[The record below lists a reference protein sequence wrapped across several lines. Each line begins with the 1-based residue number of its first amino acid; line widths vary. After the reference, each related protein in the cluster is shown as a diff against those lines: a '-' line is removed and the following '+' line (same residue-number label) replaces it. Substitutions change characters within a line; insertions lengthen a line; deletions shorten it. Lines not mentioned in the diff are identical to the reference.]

1 MWSSG
6 GSHGLP
12 LVKLGAHNVKTRIA
26 RPRTTAGASS
36 GIPTAKYKRIV
47 LKLSGE
53 ALQGKLGFGIDP
65 NVIEDLSRQIKE
77 ITALGVQVT
86 VVVGGGNIFRG
97 MQTASAT
104 GMERA
109 TADYMGMLATA
120 INGLALQDALERAG
134 VPTRVQSAIEIAKVA
149 EPYIRRRAIR
159 HLEKGRVV
167 IFVGG
172 IGSPFFT
179 TDTTAALRAMEI
191 GAEVVLKGTNVD
203 GVYSDD
209 PATNRQAKR
218 FTKLSFM
225 DVLKK
230 GLKVMDATAVSL
242 CMDGGIPIIVF
253 DLHRPGNIKR
263 AVCGEPVGTQ
273 VVSQK
278 SRPA

>member
-1 MWSSG
+1 MRNAELKTPVRKSTAA
-6 GSHGLP
+6 LP
-12 LVKLGAHNVKTRIA
+12 G
-26 RPRTTAGASS
+26 
-36 GIPTAKYKRIV
+36 TAKYKRIV

-53 ALQGKLGFGIDP
+53 ALQGKLGYGIDP
-65 NVIEDLSRQIKE
+65 CVLEDLARQVKE
-77 ITALGVQVT
+77 IRDLGVQVT

-97 MQTASAT
+97 MSTASAT

-120 INGLALQDALERAG
+120 INGLALQDALERIG
-134 VPTRVQSAIEIAKVA
+134 VATRVQTAIEIAKVA

-191 GAEVVLKGTNVD
+191 GADIVLKATNVD
-203 GVYSDD
+203 GVYTDD
-209 PATNRQAKR
+209 PATNRQAKK
-218 FTKLSFM
+218 FTTLSFF

-230 GLKVMDATAVSL
+230 GLKVMDATAISL
-242 CMDGGIPIIVF
+242 CMSSNVPIIVF
-253 DLHRPGNIKR
+253 NLHRPGNIKR

-273 VVSQK
+273 VVNRK
-278 SRPA
+278 

>member
-1 MWSSG
+1 MRNAELKVKPLKVAPSS
-6 GSHGLP
+6 S
-12 LVKLGAHNVKTRIA
+12 
-26 RPRTTAGASS
+26 
-36 GIPTAKYKRIV
+36 TAKYKRIV

-65 NVIEDLSRQIKE
+65 AVLDDLAQQIKE
-77 ITALGVQVT
+77 VKELGVEVS
-86 VVVGGGNIFRG
+86 VVMGGCNIFRG
-97 MQTASAT
+97 LKASKAT

-120 INGLALQDALERAG
+120 INGLALQDALERIN

-172 IGSPFFT
+172 IGNPFFT
-179 TDTTAALRAMEI
+179 TDTTAALRAMEL
-191 GAEVVLKGTNVD
+191 GADVVLKATNVD

-209 PATNRQAKR
+209 PATNRQAKK
-218 FTKLSFM
+218 FTTLSFL

-230 GLKVMDATAVSL
+230 GLRVMDATAVSL
-242 CMDGGIPIIVF
+242 CMSSNVPIIVF
-253 DLHRPGNIKR
+253 NLHRPRNIRR
-263 AVCGEPVGTQ
+263 AVCGEPVGTT
-273 VVSQK
+273 VVN
-278 SRPA
+278 R

>member
-1 MWSSG
+1 MPATRVPRRAPEGISTG
-6 GSHGLP
+6 GAP
-12 LVKLGAHNVKTRIA
+12 
-26 RPRTTAGASS
+26 
-36 GIPTAKYKRIV
+36 KYKRIV

-53 ALQGKLGFGIDP
+53 ALQGKLGFGIDAK
-65 NVIEDLSRQIKE
+65 VLDALARQVKE
-77 ITALGVQVT
+77 IRELGVQVT
-86 VVVGGGNIFRG
+86 IVVGGGNIFRG
-97 MQTASAT
+97 LKTSSTT

-191 GAEVVLKGTNVD
+191 GADVVLKATNVD
-203 GVYSDD
+203 GVYTAD
-209 PATNRQAKR
+209 PQVDRSAKKYAR
-218 FTKLSFM
+218 VSFT
-225 DVLKK
+225 DVLKRR
-230 GLKVMDATAVSL
+230 LQVMDATAISL
-242 CMDGGIPIIVF
+242 CRENSLPIIVF
-253 DLHRPGNIKR
+253 NLHQPGNILR
-263 AVCGEPVGTQ
+263 AVRGEAIGTL
-273 VVSQK
+273 VS
-278 SRPA
+278 A

>member
-1 MWSSG
+1 MRNA
-6 GSHGLP
+6 GLRT
-12 LVKLGAHNVKTRIA
+12 KTPKA
-26 RPRTTAGASS
+26 TASA
-36 GIPTAKYKRIV
+36 PAAAKYKRIV
-47 LKLSGE
+47 LKLSVE
-53 ALQGKLGFGIDP
+53 ALQGKLGFGIDSD
-65 NVIEDLSRQIKE
+65 VLDDLARQIKE
-77 ITALGVQVT
+77 LKELGVQVT

-97 MQTASAT
+97 LKTASAT

-134 VPTRVQSAIEIAKVA
+134 VPTRVQTAIEIAKVA

-191 GAEVVLKGTNVD
+191 GADVVLKATNVD

-209 PATNRQAKR
+209 PAINRQAKK
-218 FTKLSFM
+218 FTTLTFF

-230 GLKVMDATAVSL
+230 KLQVMDATAVSL
-242 CMDGGIPIIVF
+242 CMSSNVPIIVF
-253 DLHRPGNIKR
+253 NLHKPGNIKR
-263 AVCGEPVGTQ
+263 AVCGEAVGTR
-273 VVSQK
+273 VVNQT
-278 SRPA
+278 R

>member
-1 MWSSG
+1 M
-6 GSHGLP
+6 
-12 LVKLGAHNVKTRIA
+12 
-26 RPRTTAGASS
+26 RTTTPHSS
-36 GIPTAKYKRIV
+36 AQDHARSAPVSPSAPSAKYKRIV

-65 NVIEDLSRQIKE
+65 DVLNDLANQIKE
-77 ITALGVQVT
+77 IRELGIQVT

-97 MQTASAT
+97 LKTSSAT

-120 INGLALQDALERAG
+120 INGLALQDSLERLK
-134 VPTRVQSAIEIAKVA
+134 VPTRVQTAIEIAKVA

-172 IGSPFFT
+172 TGSPFFT

-191 GAEVVLKGTNVD
+191 GADVVLKATNVD
-203 GVYSDD
+203 GIYSDD
-209 PATNRQAKR
+209 PATNRQAKK
-218 FTKLSFM
+218 FAVLSFI

-230 GLKVMDATAVSL
+230 ELKVMDATAVSL
-242 CMDGGIPIIVF
+242 CMSGNVPIIVF
-253 DLHRPGNIKR
+253 NLHRPGNIKR
-263 AVCGEPVGTQ
+263 AACGEAVGTQ
-273 VVSQK
+273 VVNRK
-278 SRPA
+278 

>member
-1 MWSSG
+1 MRSAELKVPARKARAAPSG
-6 GSHGLP
+6 
-12 LVKLGAHNVKTRIA
+12 
-26 RPRTTAGASS
+26 TA
-36 GIPTAKYKRIV
+36 TYKRIV

-65 NVIEDLSRQIKE
+65 TVLEDLARQIKE
-77 ITALGVQVT
+77 IRELGVQVT

-97 MQTASAT
+97 LTTSSAT

-134 VPTRVQSAIEIAKVA
+134 VPSRVQTAIEIAKVA

-191 GAEVVLKGTNVD
+191 GADVVLKGTNVD
-203 GVYSDD
+203 GVYTDD
-209 PATNRQAKR
+209 PATNRQAKK
-218 FTKLSFM
+218 FAALSFF

-242 CMDGGIPIIVF
+242 CMSSNVPIIVF
-253 DLHRPGNIKR
+253 NLHTPGNIKR
-263 AVCGEPVGTQ
+263 VVCGELVGTR
-273 VVSQK
+273 VANK
-278 SRPA
+278 T

>member
-1 MWSSG
+1 MGQRAQQISLRTGVVTTSAA
-6 GSHGLP
+6 
-12 LVKLGAHNVKTRIA
+12 VEQ
-26 RPRTTAGASS
+26 PR
-36 GIPTAKYKRIV
+36 YKRIV

-53 ALQGKLGFGIDP
+53 ALQGALGFGIDP
-65 NVIEDLSRQIKE
+65 HIIEDLARQVKE
-77 ITALGVQVT
+77 IRALGVQVT
-86 VVVGGGNIFRG
+86 LVVGGGNIFRG
-97 MQTASAT
+97 LKTASAT

-120 INGLALQDALERAG
+120 INGLALQDALEHID
-134 VPTRVQSAIEIAKVA
+134 VPTRVQTAIEMAKIA
-149 EPYIRRRAIR
+149 EPYIRRRAMR

-191 GAEVVLKGTNVD
+191 GADVVLKATKVD
-203 GVYSDD
+203 GVYTDD
-209 PATNRQAKR
+209 PVTNRHAKR
-218 FTKLSFM
+218 FTALTFF

-242 CMDGGIPIIVF
+242 CMSGNVPIIVF

-263 AVCGEPVGTQ
+263 AVLGEPVGTM
-273 VVSQK
+273 VSNHPDRSGKKQ
-278 SRPA
+278 R

>member
-1 MWSSG
+1 MA
-6 GSHGLP
+6 P
-12 LVKLGAHNVKTRIA
+12 KTG
-26 RPRTTAGASS
+26 TTAVASRMKPTAPS
-36 GIPTAKYKRIV
+36 GPQTAKYKRIV

-53 ALQGKLGFGIDP
+53 ALQGKLGFGIDADVL
-65 NVIEDLSRQIKE
+65 NDLARQIKE
-77 ITALGVQVT
+77 VKELGVQVT

-97 MQTASAT
+97 LKTSSTT
-104 GMERA
+104 GVERA

-134 VPTRVQSAIEIAKVA
+134 VPTRVQTAIEIAKVA

-179 TDTTAALRAMEI
+179 TDTTAALRALEI
-191 GAEVVLKGTNVD
+191 GAEIVLKATNVD
-203 GVYSDD
+203 GVYNDD
-209 PATNRQAKR
+209 PATNRRAKK
-218 FTKLSFM
+218 FSTLTFL

-242 CMDGGIPIIVF
+242 CMESHIPIVVF
-253 DLHRPGNIKR
+253 NLHRAGNIKR
-263 AVCGEPVGTQ
+263 AVCGESVGTL
-273 VVSQK
+273 VT
-278 SRPA
+278 SRKESREGHV

>member
-1 MWSSG
+1 MPAARAQRRPSPPPSTG
-6 GSHGLP
+6 GVL
-12 LVKLGAHNVKTRIA
+12 
-26 RPRTTAGASS
+26 
-36 GIPTAKYKRIV
+36 KYKRIV

-53 ALQGKLGFGIDP
+53 ALQGKLGFGIDAK
-65 NVIEDLSRQIKE
+65 VLDILARQIKE
-77 ITALGVQVT
+77 SKELGVQIT

-97 MQTASAT
+97 LKTSSAT

-191 GAEVVLKGTNVD
+191 GADVVLKATNVD
-203 GVYSDD
+203 GVYSAD
-209 PATNRQAKR
+209 PMVDKSAKKYTR
-218 FTKLSFM
+218 VTFT
-225 DVLKK
+225 DVLKRR
-230 GLKVMDATAVSL
+230 LQVMDATAISL
-242 CMDGGIPIIVF
+242 CRENSLPIIVF
-253 DLHRPGNIKR
+253 NLHRPGNILR
-263 AVCGEPVGTQ
+263 AVRGEAIGTL
-273 VVSQK
+273 VTN
-278 SRPA
+278 

>member
-1 MWSSG
+1 M
-6 GSHGLP
+6 P
-12 LVKLGAHNVKTRIA
+12 RA
-26 RPRTTAGASS
+26 RHVRQAAPESAR
-36 GIPTAKYKRIV
+36 YKRIV

-53 ALQGKLGFGIDP
+53 ALQGSLGFGIDP
-65 NVIEDLSRQIKE
+65 EVLEGLAQQVKE
-77 ITALGVQVT
+77 VQALGVQVT

-97 MQTASAT
+97 LSTSSAT

-134 VPTRVQSAIEIAKVA
+134 VPTRVQTAIEIAKVA

-191 GAEVVLKGTNVD
+191 GADVVLKATNVD
-203 GVYSDD
+203 GVYTDD
-209 PATNRQAKR
+209 PAKNRQAKKYDR
-218 FTKLSFM
+218 VTFQE
-225 DVLKK
+225 VLRR

-242 CMDGGIPIIVF
+242 CLDGKIPIVVF
-253 DLHRPGNIKR
+253 NVNRAGNIRR

-273 VVSQK
+273 VVE
-278 SRPA
+278 RR

>member
-1 MWSSG
+1 MASS
-6 GSHGLP
+6 
-12 LVKLGAHNVKTRIA
+12 T
-26 RPRTTAGASS
+26 RTTARSQSTTSS
-36 GIPTAKYKRIV
+36 TTSPRAHYKRIV

-65 NVIEDLSRQIKE
+65 DILNDLARQIKE
-77 ITALGVQVT
+77 IKELGVQVT

-97 MQTASAT
+97 MTTASAT

-120 INGLALQDALERAG
+120 INGLALQDALERIG
-134 VPTRVQSAIEIAKVA
+134 VATRVQTAIEIAKVA

-191 GAEVVLKGTNVD
+191 GADIVLKATNVD
-203 GVYSDD
+203 GIYTDD
-209 PATNRQAKR
+209 PATNRQAKK
-218 FTKLSFM
+218 FTTLSFF

-242 CMDGGIPIIVF
+242 CMSGNVPIVVF
-253 DLHRPGNIKR
+253 NMHRPGNIKR
-263 AVCGEPVGTQ
+263 VVCGEPVGTH
-273 VVSQK
+273 VVNRK
-278 SRPA
+278 

>member
-1 MWSSG
+1 MPNKTVTTKPST
-6 GSHGLP
+6 P
-12 LVKLGAHNVKTRIA
+12 LSASTGTA
-26 RPRTTAGASS
+26 R
-36 GIPTAKYKRIV
+36 YKRIV

-65 NVIEDLSRQIKE
+65 HVLNDLAQQIKE
-77 ITALGVQVT
+77 ITELGVQVT

-97 MQTASAT
+97 LTTSEAT

-134 VPTRVQSAIEIAKVA
+134 VPSRVQTAIEIAKVA

-191 GAEVVLKGTNVD
+191 GAEVVLKATNVD
-203 GVYSDD
+203 GIYSDD
-209 PATNRQAKR
+209 PTTNRNAKK
-218 FTKLSFM
+218 FTTLSFF

-242 CMDGGIPIIVF
+242 CMSGKVPIIVF
-253 DLHRPGNIKR
+253 DLHRAGNIKR
-263 AVCGEPVGTQ
+263 AVCGEPVGTR
-273 VVSQK
+273 VIN
-278 SRPA
+278 RE

>member
-1 MWSSG
+1 MSRATAPVAPRRAP
-6 GSHGLP
+6 LP
-12 LVKLGAHNVKTRIA
+12 APAAA
-26 RPRTTAGASS
+26 R
-36 GIPTAKYKRIV
+36 YQRIV

-53 ALQGKLGFGIDP
+53 ALQGRLGFGIDSR
-65 NVIEDLSRQIKE
+65 VLEDLAAQIKE
-77 ITALGVQVT
+77 IKELGVQVT

-97 MQTASAT
+97 LTTSSST

-134 VPTRVQSAIEIAKVA
+134 VPTRVQTAIEMAKIA

-172 IGSPFFT
+172 TGSPFFT

-191 GAEVVLKGTNVD
+191 GAEVVLKATNVD
-203 GVYSDD
+203 GVYDDD
-209 PATNRQAKR
+209 PARNPRAKK
-218 FTKLSFM
+218 FATVAFM

-242 CMDGGIPIIVF
+242 CMSGDIPIVVF
-253 DLHRPGNIKR
+253 NLLTAGNIKR
-263 AVCGEPVGTQ
+263 AVCGEAVGTR
-273 VVSQK
+273 VVNRLK
-278 SRPA
+278 REGSR

>member
-1 MWSSG
+1 MKKSSTA
-6 GSHGLP
+6 S
-12 LVKLGAHNVKTRIA
+12 
-26 RPRTTAGASS
+26 TTGV
-36 GIPTAKYKRIV
+36 PKYKRIV

-65 NVIEDLSRQIKE
+65 HVLEDLARQIKE
-77 ITALGVQVT
+77 VKALGVSVT

-97 MQTASAT
+97 LKTSSAT

-120 INGLALQDALERAG
+120 INGLALQDALERLD
-134 VPTRVQSAIEIAKVA
+134 VPTRVQTAIDIAKVA

-172 IGSPFFT
+172 IGNPFFT
-179 TDTTAALRAMEI
+179 TDTTAALRAMEL
-191 GAEVVLKGTNVD
+191 GADVVLKATNVD

-209 PATNRQAKR
+209 PATNRQAKK
-218 FTKLSFM
+218 FTTLSFL

-230 GLKVMDATAVSL
+230 GLRVMDATAVSL
-242 CMDGGIPIIVF
+242 CMSSNVPIIVF
-253 DLHRPGNIKR
+253 NLHRPRNIRR
-263 AVCGEPVGTQ
+263 AVCGEPVGTT
-273 VVSQK
+273 VVN
-278 SRPA
+278 R

>member
-1 MWSSG
+1 VTPPMGKASAVTSHAKISAPAAASG
-6 GSHGLP
+6 A
-12 LVKLGAHNVKTRIA
+12 AHYR
-26 RPRTTAGASS
+26 
-36 GIPTAKYKRIV
+36 RIV

-53 ALQGKLGFGIDP
+53 ALQGALGFGIDP
-65 NVIEDLSRQIKE
+65 HVLEDLARQIKE
-77 ITALGVQVT
+77 IKELGVQVT

-97 MQTASAT
+97 LTTSSAT

-120 INGLALQDALERAG
+120 INGLALQDALERIG
-134 VPTRVQSAIEIAKVA
+134 VPTRVQTAIEIAKVA
-149 EPYIRRRAIR
+149 EPYIRRRAMR

-191 GAEVVLKGTNVD
+191 GADVVLKATNVD
-203 GVYSDD
+203 GVYTDD
-209 PATNRQAKR
+209 PATNRQAKK
-218 FTKLSFM
+218 FTTLSFSDM
-225 DVLKK
+225 LKK

-242 CMDGGIPIIVF
+242 CLSSDVPIIVF

-263 AVCGEPVGTQ
+263 AVCGEAVGTR
-273 VVSQK
+273 VVN
-278 SRPA
+278 RP

>member
-1 MWSSG
+1 MKAKNE
-6 GSHGLP
+6 H
-12 LVKLGAHNVKTRIA
+12 H
-26 RPRTTAGASS
+26 AGPST
-36 GIPTAKYKRIV
+36 PKYKRIV

-65 NVIEDLSRQIKE
+65 DVLDDFARQIKE
-77 ITALGVQVT
+77 VHALGVQVT

-97 MQTASAT
+97 LKTSSAT

-134 VPTRVQSAIEIAKVA
+134 VPTRVQTAIEIAKVA

-191 GAEVVLKGTNVD
+191 GADVVLKATNVD
-203 GVYSDD
+203 GIYTDD
-209 PATNRQAKR
+209 PAINRQAKK
-218 FTKLSFM
+218 FTTLSFA

-242 CMDGGIPIIVF
+242 CLDGHIPIIVF
-253 DLHRPGNIKR
+253 DLHRQGNIKR

-273 VVSQK
+273 VINRK
-278 SRPA
+278 

>member
-1 MWSSG
+1 MT
-6 GSHGLP
+6 P
-12 LVKLGAHNVKTRIA
+12 AGAKTA
-26 RPRTTAGASS
+26 TATSTTA
-36 GIPTAKYKRIV
+36 IYKRIV

-65 NVIEDLSRQIKE
+65 LVLDDFARQIKE
-77 ITALGVQVT
+77 IRDLGVQVT

-97 MQTASAT
+97 PATASAT
-104 GMERA
+104 GVDRA

-120 INGLALQDALERAG
+120 INGLALQDALERIA
-134 VPTRVQSAIEIAKVA
+134 VPTRVQTAIEIAKVA

-172 IGSPFFT
+172 TGNPFFT

-191 GAEVVLKGTNVD
+191 GADVVLKATNVD
-203 GVYSDD
+203 GVYTDD
-209 PATNRQAKR
+209 PATNRQAKK
-218 FTKLSFM
+218 FATLSFF

-242 CMDGGIPIIVF
+242 CMSGNVPIIVF
-253 DLHRPGNIKR
+253 NLHRPGNIKR
-263 AVCGEPVGTQ
+263 AVCGDVVGTQ
-273 VVSQK
+273 VVN
-278 SRPA
+278 RPS

>member
-1 MWSSG
+1 MSSTM
-6 GSHGLP
+6 SP
-12 LVKLGAHNVKTRIA
+12 RA
-26 RPRTTAGASS
+26 RATPHPAASS
-36 GIPTAKYKRIV
+36 GTAKYKRIV

-65 NVIEDLSRQIKE
+65 EVLNDLARQIKE
-77 ITALGVQVT
+77 IKELGVQVT

-97 MQTASAT
+97 MTTASAT

-120 INGLALQDALERAG
+120 INGLALQDALERAN
-134 VPTRVQSAIEIAKVA
+134 VPTRVQTAIEITKVA

-191 GAEVVLKGTNVD
+191 GADVVLKATNVD
-203 GVYSDD
+203 GIYSDD
-209 PATNRQAKR
+209 PATNRQAKK
-218 FTKLSFM
+218 FTTLSFF

-230 GLKVMDATAVSL
+230 DLKVMDATAISL
-242 CMDGGIPIIVF
+242 CRSSNVPIIVF
-253 DLHRPGNIKR
+253 NLHRAGNIKR

-273 VVSQK
+273 VINRK
-278 SRPA
+278 